1 MKVLWINPANP
12 RRFCIVK
19 FMGTDATCDEA
30 IIDIGDFDLEWVQ
43 FDQLVCWR
51 TKRPLKD
58 VLAELQAA

>member
-1 MKVLWINPANP
+1 MKVLWTNPENP
-12 RRFCIVK
+12 HGVYLVK

-30 IIDIGDFDLEWVQ
+30 IIDLGDFELEWVQ

-58 VLAELQAA
+58 VLAELDAA